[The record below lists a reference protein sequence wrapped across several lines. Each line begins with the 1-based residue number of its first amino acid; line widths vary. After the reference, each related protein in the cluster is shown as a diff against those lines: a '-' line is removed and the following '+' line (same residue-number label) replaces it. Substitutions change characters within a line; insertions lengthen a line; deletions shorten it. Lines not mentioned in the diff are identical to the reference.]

1 MQKLPC
7 FNLELQIAWKIES
20 WASSIKKEK
29 KRNELWLCVSF
40 LGFVT
45 VFVLQS
51 YFIFFV
57 FFVCRAVVT
66 VVIAVEFGF
75 EDMSALN
82 LSWHSKSLNSQVA
95 LRCGAYPTCS
105 HQTNALTFRG
115 SESMG
120 HSLKFPFGNSS
131 AKTRLRNHI
140 RPPLRVRSSLH
151 YRVLFSCQSIRENLR
166 WSFVYAVGRLCGLSK
181 TGPW

>member
-1 MQKLPC
+1 MR
-7 FNLELQIAWKIES
+7 F
-20 WASSIKKEK
+20 
-29 KRNELWLCVSF
+29 F
-40 LGFVT
+40 LGFIT

-51 YFIFFV
+51 YFIFFFF

-75 EDMSALN
+75 GEMSALN
-82 LSWHSKSLNSQVA
+82 LSWHSKSLDSQVA

-105 HQTNALTFRG
+105 HQTNALAFRG
-115 SESMG
+115 SETMG

-166 WSFVYAVGRLCGLSK
+166 
-181 TGPW
+181 